1 MKPQTSGMSRAHK
14 ANNTQIEGPNWLIFA
29 AGALLST
36 LSIRLGYKLKQAVD
50 SKPKQNATT
59 GQKGPYVLFGG
70 HHSPPSAFNFFIL
83 SGKINS
89 T

>member
-36 LSIRLGYKLKQAVD
+36 LSIRLGYKLKQALD